1 MFVRSASRN
10 DPPRLPAAKVLAYTR
25 DHGDT
30 ARPRGEMGERMEPR
44 SGTLA
49 ATAPPGSPWTRRAI
63 LALLGAPRLLPY
75 DLRLAVIAWIMAWV
89 FAPIAGYDRR
99 IRENLAFVRPDLPPH
114 EVRRLTRA
122 VPANTGRMLGEI
134 AAGQPFIDRISR
146 TPMTGPGLAALDA
159 ARDAGRPIIVVS
171 GHFGNFD
178 AARCALAQ
186 RGHDIGALYR
196 PVDDPA
202 LDRIFHDALSR
213 IAAPVFPR
221 GRRGLAQMVRFLR
234 AGNTVA
240 ILLDQYVHG
249 GAPLTF
255 FGKLAPTSLSAAE
268 MALKYD
274 ALLVPVYGIR
284 TAAGFDIVAE
294 EPIAHDTPAAMT
306 QRINDSLEAR
316 VRADMDQWLWI
327 HRRWKPDLGPAAT

>member
-1 MFVRSASRN
+1 MTAHGDGQRSAQGN
-10 DPPRLPAAKVLAYTR
+10 
-25 DHGDT
+25 
-30 ARPRGEMGERMEPR
+30 
-44 SGTLA
+44 
-49 ATAPPGSPWTRRAI
+49 PWTRRAI
-63 LALLGAPRLLPY
+63 LALLWLPRLLPY
-75 DLRLAVIAWIMAWV
+75 APRIAVIAWIMARV

-99 IRENLAFVRPDLPPH
+99 IRDNLAYVLPDMPPA
-114 EVRRLTRA
+114 EVRRMTIA

-134 AAGQPFIDRISR
+134 AAGKAFIDRIARMS
-146 TPMTGPGLAALDA
+146 MTGAGLAALDA
-159 ARDAGRPIIVVS
+159 ARAAGRPIIVVS

-186 RGHDIGALYR
+186 RGHRIGALYR

-213 IAAPVFPR
+213 IATPVFPR
-221 GRRGLAQMVRFLR
+221 GRRGLAQMVKFLR
-234 AGNTVA
+234 DGNTVA

-249 GAPLTF
+249 GTVLRF
-255 FGKLAPTSLSAAE
+255 FGKPAPTSLSAAD

-284 TAAGFDIVAE
+284 RRGGFDIIAE
-294 EPIAHDTPAAMT
+294 DPIPHSTPEAMT
-306 QRINDSLEAR
+306 QAINDSLEAR

-327 HRRWKPDLGPAAT
+327 HRRWKPDLDMPSAMG

>member
-1 MFVRSASRN
+1 MAGRTGVKMTAASDRTKTGGGN
-10 DPPRLPAAKVLAYTR
+10 
-25 DHGDT
+25 
-30 ARPRGEMGERMEPR
+30 
-44 SGTLA
+44 
-49 ATAPPGSPWTRRAI
+49 PWTRRAI
-63 LALLGAPRLLPY
+63 VALLWIPRLLPY
-75 DLRLAVIAWIMAWV
+75 PARLSVIAWSMARI

-99 IRENLAFVRPDLPPH
+99 IRENLAHVLPDMPQD
-114 EVRRLTRA
+114 EVRRLTVA
-122 VPANTGRMLGEI
+122 VPANTGRMLGEL
-134 AAGQPFIDRISR
+134 AAGKPFIERVARI
-146 TPMTGPGLAALDA
+146 PMTGPGVAALDA
-159 ARDAGRPIIVVS
+159 ARSAHRPVVVVS

-221 GRRGLAQMVRFLR
+221 GRRGLAQMVKFLR

-240 ILLDQYVHG
+240 ILIDQYVHG
-249 GAPLTF
+249 GAALTF
-255 FGKLAPTSLSAAE
+255 FGKPAPTSLSAAE

-284 TAAGFDIVAE
+284 RGRTFEIVAE
-294 EPIAHDTPAAMT
+294 APIPHGTPEAMT
-306 QRINDSLEAR
+306 QAINDSLEAR
-316 VRADMDQWLWI
+316 IRTDMDQWLWI
-327 HRRWKPDLGPAAT
+327 HRRWKPDLTPAPATA

>member
-1 MFVRSASRN
+1 MTGESDR
-10 DPPRLPAAKVLAYTR
+10 AKMAQ
-25 DHGDT
+25 GN
-30 ARPRGEMGERMEPR
+30 
-44 SGTLA
+44 
-49 ATAPPGSPWTRRAI
+49 PWTRRAI
-63 LALLGAPRLLPY
+63 LALLWFPRLLPY
-75 DLRLAVIAWIMAWV
+75 GPRLAVISWTMARV

-99 IRENLAFVRPDLPPH
+99 IRENLAHVLPDMPSA

-134 AAGQPFIDRISR
+134 AAGKPFIDRISR
-146 TPMTGPGLAALDA
+146 IPMTGPGLEALDA
-159 ARDAGRPIIVVS
+159 ARGSGRPIIVVS

-221 GRRGLAQMVRFLR
+221 GRRGLARMVKFLR
-234 AGNTVA
+234 GGNTVA
-240 ILLDQYVHG
+240 ILIDQYVHG
-249 GAPLTF
+249 GAALTF
-255 FGKLAPTSLSAAE
+255 FGKTAPTSLSAAE

-284 TAAGFDIVAE
+284 RGASFEIIAE
-294 EPIAHDTPAAMT
+294 APIPPGTPETMT
-306 QRINDSLEAR
+306 QAINDSLEAR
-316 VRADMDQWLWI
+316 VRVDMDQWLWI
-327 HRRWKPDLGPAAT
+327 HRRWKPDLDTVTAPA

>member
-1 MFVRSASRN
+1 MA
-10 DPPRLPAAKVLAYTR
+10 P
-25 DHGDT
+25 HGDRDSDRT
-30 ARPRGEMGERMEPR
+30 T
-44 SGTLA
+44 SGN
-49 ATAPPGSPWTRRAI
+49 PWTRRAI
-63 LALLGAPRLLPY
+63 LVLLGLPRLLPY
-75 DLRLAVIAWIMAWV
+75 PMRISAMGWIMSRL
-89 FAPIAGYDRR
+89 FAPVAGYDRR
-99 IRENLAFVRPDLPPH
+99 IRENLAHVLPDLPAR
-114 EVRRLTRA
+114 EVARLTRA

-134 AAGQPFIDRISR
+134 AAGKPFIDRIAR
-146 TPMTGPGLAALDA
+146 TPMSGPGVAALES
-159 ARDAGRPIIVVS
+159 ARDRGQPIIVVS

-186 RGHDIGALYR
+186 RGHRIGALYR

-221 GRRGLAQMVRFLR
+221 GRRGLAEMVKFLR

-249 GAPLTF
+249 GAVLRF
-255 FGKLAPTSLSAAE
+255 FGKPAPTSLSAAE
-268 MALKYD
+268 MALKYG

-284 TAAGFDIVAE
+284 RGTEFEIVAE
-294 EPIAHDTPAAMT
+294 SPIPSGTPEVMT
-306 QRINDSLEAR
+306 QAINDSLEAR

-327 HRRWKPDLGPAAT
+327 HRRWKPDLHRRDTTP

>member
-1 MFVRSASRN
+1 MNAEIHRQR
-10 DPPRLPAAKVLAYTR
+10 
-25 DHGDT
+25 T
-30 ARPRGEMGERMEPR
+30 AGGN
-44 SGTLA
+44 A
-49 ATAPPGSPWTRRAI
+49 WTRRAI
-63 LALLGAPRLLPY
+63 IALLWLPRLLPFAP
-75 DLRLAVIAWIMAWV
+75 RLAVIAWIMSRV
-89 FAPIAGYDRR
+89 FAPLAGYDRR
-99 IRENLAFVRPDLPPH
+99 IRENLAHVLPGMPPA
-114 EVRRLTRA
+114 EVRRMTLA

-134 AAGQPFIDRISR
+134 AAGKPFIDRIAR
-146 TPMTGPGLAALDA
+146 IPMTGPGLDALDA
-159 ARDAGRPIIVVS
+159 ARAAGRPIIVVS

-186 RGHDIGALYR
+186 RGHNIGALYR

-221 GRRGLAQMVRFLR
+221 GRRGLAQMVKFLR
-234 AGNTVA
+234 GGNTVA

-249 GAPLTF
+249 GAVLQF
-255 FGKLAPTSLSAAE
+255 FGKPAPTSLSAAE

-284 TAAGFDIVAE
+284 RGATFDIVAE
-294 EPIAHDTPAAMT
+294 APIPHGDPEAMT
-306 QRINDSLEAR
+306 QAINSSLEAR

-327 HRRWKPDLGPAAT
+327 HRRWKPEIGSEADTP

>member
-1 MFVRSASRN
+1 M
-10 DPPRLPAAKVLAYTR
+10 AADSDR
-25 DHGDT
+25 Q
-30 ARPRGEMGERMEPR
+30 
-44 SGTLA
+44 GT
-49 ATAPPGSPWTRRAI
+49 TQGNPWTRRAI
-63 LALLGAPRLLPY
+63 LALLWIPSLLPY
-75 DLRLAVIAWIMAWV
+75 APRIAVIAWIMARV

-99 IRENLAFVRPDLPPH
+99 IRENLAHVLPDMPVS

-134 AAGQPFIDRISR
+134 AAGKPFIDRVSR
-146 TPMTGPGLAALDA
+146 IPMTGPGLDALDA
-159 ARDAGRPIIVVS
+159 ARNSGQPIIVVS

-178 AARCALAQ
+178 AARCALGR
-186 RGHDIGALYR
+186 RGHEIGALYR

-249 GAPLTF
+249 GAVLRF
-255 FGKLAPTSLSAAE
+255 FGKPAPTSLSAAE
-268 MALKYD
+268 MALKYG

-284 TAAGFDIVAE
+284 RGATFDIVAE
-294 EPIAHDTPAAMT
+294 APIPHSTPEIMT
-306 QRINDSLEAR
+306 QAINDSLEAR
-316 VRADMDQWLWI
+316 VRSDMDQWLWI
-327 HRRWKPDLGPAAT
+327 HRRWKPDLDRSAEPA